1 MPHGQVGAALRKI
14 RDSGAYP
21 TAALAVEFQILC
33 AVRPSEARL
42 ARWDEINLDA
52 AIWTIP
58 ASRMKAKREHRVPL
72 STTALNVLDEA
83 ASLAGNRTGLIF
95 PNRNGRPHGSYVLPQ
110 VLKTADIDA
119 VPHGFRSSFRVWVEE
134 LTDTPRSVSE
144 AALAHVNRNQVE
156 AAYLRS
162 DLFDRRRHL
171 MEQWS
176 QYVTIGQD

>member
-1 MPHGQVGAALRKI
+1 
-14 RDSGAYP
+14 
-21 TAALAVEFQILC
+21 
-33 AVRPSEARL
+33 
-42 ARWDEINLDA
+42 
-52 AIWTIP
+52 
-58 ASRMKAKREHRVPL
+58 MKAKREHRVPL
-72 STTALNVLDEA
+72 STTALSVLDEA
-83 ASLAGNRTGLIF
+83 AIPGKGTETGLIF

-162 DLFDRRRHL
+162 DLFDRRRQL

-176 QYVTIGQD
+176 HYVTAGKN